1 MENMLYYKKSA
12 KYFEEALPLGNG
24 RMGAMVFG
32 GTKTERIALNED
44 SLWSGYPKDNNNKS
58 AHEYLEKVR
67 STVFSGDIAQAQK
80 LLNEDMHGDWSDAYL
95 PFGDLLINY
104 ASKTS
109 RAGYERRLDI
119 SKGVATVKFGDIK
132 ETVFVS
138 QPAQLIVVNIKS
150 ENPFSCNI
158 SFASK
163 IKHSHVSCKGRSL
176 VLEGRAPEI
185 CYPVYYNTP
194 NPVQY
199 GNKGMKFTGIAKVLG
214 EAKFSDGCIFVKNQ
228 KEITVLVS
236 LATAFADY
244 KSAPDA
250 NSFER
255 AAAPLETDKGFG
267 ALYDEHVRD
276 FESLFDRVEFKLEGT
291 GSDAP
296 TDKRL
301 KLFRKGSGDNGLIA
315 LLYQYG
321 RYLTISGSR
330 PGTQATT
337 LQGIWNDQVRAP
349 WSSNYTVN
357 INTQMNYWG
366 TDAANLSECFEPLV
380 ALVEKLVD
388 NGQKTARDYYDCPGS
403 CAHHNTDLWGCT
415 QPASNPTG
423 KENCAAYSFW
433 PMSLPW
439 FLNML
444 YDHYLYT
451 NDLDYRA
458 RITPLFEKVCEFY
471 KAFLTEKDGELVTCP
486 SISPENSYKLG
497 DKRFSVTYM
506 PSMDREMLH
515 DFFNNCRELGIEAPH
530 IAQVKPASD
539 GRIPEWAE
547 EFAEVEPEHRHLSHL
562 YCIYPSSYP
571 ASEQLKAAADK
582 SLEVRGTGGT
592 GWSLA
597 WKLCLRGRMQQPA
610 DAALL
615 IKNQLRYVNP
625 HSRFAFK
632 KGGGT
637 YPNLFCA
644 HPPFQIDGN
653 YGFTAGIGDLIAGG
667 KLPEDWNGVVK
678 GVKLRGG
685 KTVNAKIQNG
695 KLIPIK

>member
-67 STVFSGDIAQAQK
+67 SAVFSGDIAQAQK

-138 QPAQLIVVNIKS
+138 HPAQLIVVNIKS

-214 EAKFSDGCIFVKNQ
+214 EAKFSDSCIFVKNQ

-267 ALYDEHVRD
+267 ALYD
-276 FESLFDRVEFKLEGT
+276 
-291 GSDAP
+291 
-296 TDKRL
+296 
-301 KLFRKGSGDNGLIA
+301 
-315 LLYQYG
+315 
-321 RYLTISGSR
+321 
-330 PGTQATT
+330 
-337 LQGIWNDQVRAP
+337 
-349 WSSNYTVN
+349 
-357 INTQMNYWG
+357 
-366 TDAANLSECFEPLV
+366 
-380 ALVEKLVD
+380 
-388 NGQKTARDYYDCPGS
+388 
-403 CAHHNTDLWGCT
+403 
-415 QPASNPTG
+415 
-423 KENCAAYSFW
+423 
-433 PMSLPW
+433 
-439 FLNML
+439 
-444 YDHYLYT
+444 
-451 NDLDYRA
+451 
-458 RITPLFEKVCEFY
+458 
-471 KAFLTEKDGELVTCP
+471 
-486 SISPENSYKLG
+486 
-497 DKRFSVTYM
+497 
-506 PSMDREMLH
+506 
-515 DFFNNCRELGIEAPH
+515 
-530 IAQVKPASD
+530 
-539 GRIPEWAE
+539 
-547 EFAEVEPEHRHLSHL
+547 
-562 YCIYPSSYP
+562 
-571 ASEQLKAAADK
+571 
-582 SLEVRGTGGT
+582 
-592 GWSLA
+592 
-597 WKLCLRGRMQQPA
+597 
-610 DAALL
+610 
-615 IKNQLRYVNP
+615 
-625 HSRFAFK
+625 
-632 KGGGT
+632 
-637 YPNLFCA
+637 
-644 HPPFQIDGN
+644 
-653 YGFTAGIGDLIAGG
+653 
-667 KLPEDWNGVVK
+667 
-678 GVKLRGG
+678 
-685 KTVNAKIQNG
+685 
-695 KLIPIK
+695 